1 MTGFVER
8 LYASLAA
15 ATASSAN
22 LVFSPASISI
32 ALAMVRDGAAGD
44 TADQID
50 ELLIGPDRGGPERGG
65 PERALR
71 VLRRAS
77 PTAEADLMLSAVNA
91 LFVQRGY
98 EIDPRFLSRLVSE
111 HDCSVQPMDFSADP
125 ERSRLEINAFV
136 DDRTRHRIAELL
148 PRGVIDSETR
158 LTVVNTIHLEA
169 AWRFPFTA
177 ALTADAPFAGLGGAV
192 RDVPTMHLVAGLPY
206 ATGDGWRAVELPYRR
221 GSTSLL
227 IILPDVGRSV
237 HTVVGAVT
245 AASTRTPSRIALSL
259 PRFAI
264 TTSVLLSEPL
274 RVLGM
279 TNAFDL
285 ATADF
290 RGITTSEPMC
300 IGEVAHQA
308 NITVDEEGTEA
319 TAATA
324 IAMAGLGRATEP
336 PIEFCV
342 DRPFVFAVGH
352 VDSGTILFVGHVG
365 DPYPDE

>member
-15 ATASSAN
+15 ATAASAN

-32 ALAMVRDGAAGD
+32 ALAMVRDGAAGA

-50 ELLIGPDRGGPERGG
+50 ELLISADHGGAEQ
-65 PERALR
+65 ALR
-71 VLRRAS
+71 VLGPTS

-98 EIDPRFLSRLVSE
+98 EIEPRFLSRLVSE
-111 HDCSVQPMDFSADP
+111 HDCSVQLMDFSADP
-125 ERSRLEINAFV
+125 ELSRLGINAYV

-148 PRGVIDSETR
+148 PRGVIDPETR
-158 LTVVNTIHLEA
+158 LTIVNTISFEA
-169 AWRFPFTA
+169 TWRFPFTA
-177 ALTADAPFAGLGGAV
+177 ALTADAPFAVLGGAV

-206 ATGDGWRAVELPYRR
+206 ATGDGWRAIELPYRT

-227 IILPDVGRSV
+227 IVLPDVGRNV
-237 HTVVGAVT
+237 RTAIAAVT
-245 AASTRTPSRIALSL
+245 AASNRTPTRIALSL

-264 TTSVLLSEPL
+264 ATSVLLSESL
-274 RVLGM
+274 RALGM
-279 TNAFDL
+279 TDAFDV

-300 IGEVAHQA
+300 IGEVAHQS

-319 TAATA
+319 SASTA
-324 IAMAGLGRATEP
+324 IAMAGLGRAPEP

-342 DRPFVFAVGH
+342 DRPFVFAVRH
-352 VDSGTILFVGHVG
+352 ADSGTIFFVGHVG